1 MPRKYHRFSQM
12 IEIHLE
18 SDSGRHEAHISD
30 ISLGGCFVDSIAA
43 AKEGEVVRFD
53 LTMEER
59 SFHLVGEVAYV
70 FPGNGYGIKFTEI
83 PDGFEKVLAHSGALG
98 GD

>member
-1 MPRKYHRFSQM
+1 M

-18 SDSGRHEAHISD
+18 SGSGRQDGRISD
-30 ISLGGCFVDSIAA
+30 ISLGGCFVDTIATA
-43 AKEGEVVRFD
+43 QEGEVVRFD
-53 LTMEER
+53 LTMEDR